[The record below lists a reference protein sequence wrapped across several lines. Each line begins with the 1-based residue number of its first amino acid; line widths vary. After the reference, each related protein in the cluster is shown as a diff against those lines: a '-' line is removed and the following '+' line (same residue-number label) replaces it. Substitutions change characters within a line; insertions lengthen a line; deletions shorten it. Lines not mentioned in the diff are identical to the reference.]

1 MAVNNLSLKALA
13 EKLETRLKDP
23 LPGDTAHELLRARPV
38 SGKFPDFGHKLP
50 PKPGSVLILLYEEN
64 GVIKLPLT
72 KRATYNGAH
81 SAQISFPCG
90 KAEAGENAIQTALRE
105 AEEEIGTHPA
115 DVTVIG
121 QLSDFNVIPS
131 NFIVTPIVGV
141 LNYVPVFKPDPREV
155 DKIIYAEIDDLI
167 RGDAVYEEEILAA
180 GLYPMIAPHFLIEKE
195 IVWGATAMMLNEF
208 RMVLREITSLRA

>member
-1 MAVNNLSLKALA
+1 MSLQELIQELDK
-13 EKLETRLKDP
+13 RLKDP
-23 LPGDTAHELLRARPV
+23 LPATAAHELLRARPV
-38 SGKFPDFGHKLP
+38 SGQFPDFGHKLP

-72 KRATYNGAH
+72 KRATYKGAH
-81 SAQISFPCG
+81 SAQISFPGG

-105 AEEEIGTHPA
+105 AEEEIGVHQP
-115 DVTVIG
+115 DVKVIG

-131 NFIVTPIVGV
+131 NFIVTPIVGA

-155 DKIIYAEIDDLI
+155 DKIIYAGLTDLI
-167 RGDAVYEEEILAA
+167 RDDAVYEEEILAG
-180 GLYPMIAPHFLIEKE
+180 GLYPMIAPHFLIEGE

-208 RMVLREITSLRA
+208 RMVVREIFKV

>member
-1 MAVNNLSLKALA
+1 VISLDTLIQELDK
-13 EKLETRLKDP
+13 RLKDP
-23 LPGDTAHELLRARPV
+23 LPATAAHELLRARPV
-38 SGKFPDFGHKLP
+38 SGQFPDFGHKLP

-72 KRATYNGAH
+72 KRATYKGAH
-81 SAQISFPCG
+81 SAQISFPGG

-105 AEEEIGTHPA
+105 AEEEIGVHQP
-115 DVTVIG
+115 DVKVIG

-131 NFIVTPIVGV
+131 NFIVTPIVGA

-155 DKIIYAEIDDLI
+155 DKIIYAELTDLI
-167 RGDAVYEEEILAA
+167 REDAVYEEEILAG
-180 GLYPMIAPHFLIEKE
+180 GLYPMIAPHFLIEGE

-208 RMVLREITSLRA
+208 RMVVREIFKV